1 MRRLKLKVC
10 GMQDPHNIR
19 AIGALLPDFMG
30 FIFAPSSPRC
40 VTTQLD
46 LSHLPASICT
56 VGVFRDQSIEFI
68 KERVQSFGL
77 KAVQLHGVEDLR
89 YMELLR
95 AELPD
100 ILIIKAVQVT
110 GIRDL
115 AELKALQGTPNV
127 YLFDSASAGSGQSFE
142 WSWLSSYRAGVP
154 FMLAGGVGAHNID
167 KALSLA
173 QELPDFFAIDVN
185 SKVESE
191 IGVKDAAKINE
202 LLERI
207 AV

>member
-1 MRRLKLKVC
+1 M
-10 GMQDPHNIR
+10 
-19 AIGALLPDFMG
+19 
-30 FIFAPSSPRC
+30 
-40 VTTQLD
+40 
-46 LSHLPASICT
+46 
-56 VGVFRDQSIEFI
+56 
-68 KERVQSFGL
+68 
-77 KAVQLHGVEDLR
+77 
-89 YMELLR
+89 
-95 AELPD
+95 
-100 ILIIKAVQVT
+100 
-110 GIRDL
+110 
-115 AELKALQGTPNV
+115 

>member
-30 FIFAPSSPRC
+30 FIFAPSSLRC

-100 ILIIKAVQVT
+100 ILIIKAFQQNPLAT
-110 GIRDL
+110 DLIRSESQAPAISQDTSPV
-115 AELKALQGTPNV
+115 ALLRWDRASQG
-127 YLFDSASAGSGQSFE
+127 
-142 WSWLSSYRAGVP
+142 YR
-154 FMLAGGVGAHNID
+154 HHQIHR
-167 KALSLA
+167 
-173 QELPDFFAIDVN
+173 
-185 SKVESE
+185 
-191 IGVKDAAKINE
+191 KIP
-202 LLERI
+202 
-207 AV
+207 VH